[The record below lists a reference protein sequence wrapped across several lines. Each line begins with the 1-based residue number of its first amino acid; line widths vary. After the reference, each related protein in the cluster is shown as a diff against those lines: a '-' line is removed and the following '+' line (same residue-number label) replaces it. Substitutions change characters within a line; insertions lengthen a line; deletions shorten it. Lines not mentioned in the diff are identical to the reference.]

1 MTSPAIRIRALGRYF
16 GPRLETDGVA
26 RPREAWRSL
35 LRIAGITLKPADDDL
50 QVTFAVAGHVL
61 RDISLDIEAGSVV
74 CLTGPSGSGKT
85 VLLQIL
91 AGLVPPTSGS
101 VEIYG
106 PVTSLLSIGDNLQA
120 RLTAVENIQ
129 AAAEAA
135 GIPAEDRAR
144 HAAEIIAFAEVE
156 GFEDVALR
164 TYSTGMLLRLSIA
177 LALCGRPS
185 IVLID
190 DVLGVGDIA
199 FQQKCVDRLH
209 ELKDA
214 STTLVLAFSDDMLVQ
229 QLATRVITLGSG
241 RIVADTPPRHR
252 ATVSP
257 PTNAAA
263 VDWQVL
269 DNLPENDVTALRRVN
284 LRAREPADERFLDIE
299 ASFDTK
305 VDDLRCRPLVAVA
318 TAGTLLFRSLYP
330 DFVAVP
336 QVRRL
341 TFIVRVPIHVLPN
354 GTYAVGLNMVALR
367 GKAVYS
373 LKASEAITLTVRRE
387 TAATEGGPLPALLAL
402 QFPWEIERVVEAPA

>member
-1 MTSPAIRIRALGRYF
+1 LQAIRIRALGRYF
-16 GPRLETDGVA
+16 GPRIETDGAA

-61 RDISLDIEAGSVV
+61 RDISLDIEEGSVV

-91 AGLVPPTSGS
+91 AGVVPPTSGS
-101 VEIYG
+101 VEMYG
-106 PVTSLLSIGDNLQA
+106 SVTSLLSIGDNLHP

-129 AAAEAA
+129 AAAEAG
-135 GIPAEDRAR
+135 GIAPEDRAR
-144 HAAEIIAFAEVE
+144 YAAEIIAFAELE
-156 GFEDVALR
+156 GSEDVALR

-209 ELKDA
+209 ALKEA
-214 STTLVLAFSDDMLVQ
+214 GTTLVLAFSDDALVQ
-229 QLATRVITLGSG
+229 QLATRIVTLGSG
-241 RIVADTPPRHR
+241 RIVADTPPRHW
-252 ATVSP
+252 ATASP
-257 PTNAAA
+257 TSRVAA

-269 DNLPENDVTALRRVN
+269 DNLPENDVTALRRVEV
-284 LRAREPADERFLDIE
+284 RAGGADEDAYLDIG
-299 ASFDTK
+299 AAFDAK
-305 VDDLRCRPLVAVA
+305 IDGLQCRPLVAVA
-318 TAGTLLFRSLYP
+318 ASGTLLFRSLYP
-330 DFVAVP
+330 DFVPVAKA
-336 QVRRL
+336 RRL
-341 TFIVRVPIHVLPN
+341 TFTVRVPTQVLPN
-354 GTYAVGLNMVALR
+354 GTYAIGLNMVAMR

-373 LKASEAITLTVRRE
+373 LKASEAITLTVRRD
-387 TAATEGGPLPALLAL
+387 TDATGVGPRPPMLAL
-402 QFPWEIERVVEAPA
+402 QFPWEIERVVEAPS